1 MSNTVYTGILT
12 ADETNHFI
20 LRRNGSGI
28 LEENRIWDGYINH
41 WTGQNI
47 CAYLHRQK
55 DYENEEL
62 YSKMGPIT
70 NPKNLFLNKK
80 LPAYN

>member
-28 LEENRIWDGYINH
+28 LEENRIWDGYINR
-41 WTGQNI
+41 WTEQNI
-47 CAYLHRQK
+47 CAYLHR
-55 DYENEEL
+55 
-62 YSKMGPIT
+62 
-70 NPKNLFLNKK
+70 
-80 LPAYN
+80 

>member
-1 MSNTVYTGILT
+1 MSNTIYTGILT
-12 ADETNHFI
+12 VDKTNLFI
-20 LRRNGSGI
+20 LIRDGSRVF
-28 LEENRIWDGYINH
+28 EDNRIWDGYINH
-41 WTGQNI
+41 WAGQNV
-47 CAYLHRQK
+47 CARLLRQK
-55 DYENEEL
+55 DYGNEEP

>member
-41 WTGQNI
+41 WTGQI
-47 CAYLHRQK
+47 YLCLLAQIERLRK
-55 DYENEEL
+55 
-62 YSKMGPIT
+62 
-70 NPKNLFLNKK
+70 
-80 LPAYN
+80 

>member
-12 ADETNHFI
+12 ADETNHLI

-41 WTGQNI
+41 WTEQNI
-47 CAYLHRQK
+47 CAYLHR
-55 DYENEEL
+55 
-62 YSKMGPIT
+62 
-70 NPKNLFLNKK
+70 
-80 LPAYN
+80 

>member
-47 CAYLHRQK
+47 CAYLHRQN
-55 DYENEEL
+55 DYENEKL

>member
-1 MSNTVYTGILT
+1 MSNTVLTGFLT
-12 ADETNHFI
+12 ADETNLFI
-20 LRRNGSGI
+20 LIRDGSRVLG
-28 LEENRIWDGYINH
+28 ENRIWEGYINH
-41 WTGQNI
+41 WAGQNV
-47 CAYLHRQK
+47 CARLLRQK
-55 DYENEEL
+55 DYENEEP

>member
-12 ADETNHFI
+12 ADETNGFL
-20 LRRNGSGI
+20 LRRDGSRV
-28 LEENRIWDGYINH
+28 LEENHIWDGYINH
-41 WTGQNI
+41 WAGQNI

-62 YSKMGPIT
+62 CSKMGPIT